1 MDTEETLLPNNYICN
16 ISDDSSLEEKIKYI
30 EENKNEQ
37 RKELLESSKDKSC
50 CESFCESFCDCFSK
64 LMDCCLPLAICLC
77 LLGQK

>member
-1 MDTEETLLPNNYICN
+1 MDTEETLLPNNDIYN

-37 RKELLESSKDKSC
+37 RKELLESSKDNSNKSC
-50 CESFCESFCDCFSK
+50 CESFCDCFSK